1 MRGNKTLLFAFRV
14 RMMGASMAEYPQL
27 ASLPILTGPYSR
39 RRRVRLRTPLR
50 EIAMTAAAI
59 MAAGT
64 LLAMVF

>member
-1 MRGNKTLLFAFRV
+1 
-14 RMMGASMAEYPQL
+14 MAEYPQL

-39 RRRVRLRTPLR
+39 RRRVRLPTPLR
-50 EIAMTAAAI
+50 EIGMISAAI